1 MDLNEKHKRL
11 IDESTSIIPPGALE
25 KYKKFVLDTVR
36 PIRDPDEDD
45 IQRAIWEAQMRYG
58 DPR

>member
-1 MDLNEKHKRL
+1 MNLNEKHKRL

-36 PIRDPDEDD
+36 PIRDPNDED
-45 IQRAIWEAQMRYG
+45 IRRAIWDGQMRYG
-58 DPR
+58 EPK

>member
-1 MDLNEKHKRL
+1 
-11 IDESTSIIPPGALE
+11 
-25 KYKKFVLDTVR
+25 VLDTVR
-36 PIRDPDEDD
+36 PIRDPDEYD